1 VTGVLPIA
9 LSRAC
14 RLSDYFMHKN
24 KTYVGIMRLHSDVS
38 DKELNDAIDPL
49 IGKIK
54 QLPPV
59 RSAVK
64 REIREREVL
73 SFEILERNGKDVLF
87 KSEVEAGT
95 YIRTLCV
102 QIGEKIGG
110 AHMLELRRIQAGI
123 FSEEEIYTLYDFDK
137 AVAEYKAGDEKML
150 RKMIIPAEIISTLLP
165 VIQINDKKS
174 LKQLLTG
181 KPLMKSDC
189 KKSLEEGIF
198 CIFNKDIF
206 IGVYKKVNEGDI
218 IGRAEFIF
226 N

>member
-1 VTGVLPIA
+1 
-9 LSRAC
+9 
-14 RLSDYFMHKN
+14 MHKN

>member
-1 VTGVLPIA
+1 
-9 LSRAC
+9 
-14 RLSDYFMHKN
+14 
-24 KTYVGIMRLHSDVS
+24 MRLHSDVS